1 MKTFKC
7 YKSLTNVIKKYFAID
22 DDKKGDC
29 TYCPFS
35 RGFFNVAFSESK
47 YNQQYQDL
55 VDNKSYSGCA
65 ARAFLLNKY
74 YGTNFSIFNKGSEF
88 LLKKYNV
95 GCSDDSDFKKQYDLR
110 IMKFIPERSVKI

>member
-7 YKSLTNVIKKYFAID
+7 HKSLMKVIEKHIATT
-22 DDKKGDC
+22 DKGENC
-29 TYCPFS
+29 VHCPFS
-35 RGFFNVAFSESK
+35 RAFFNVAFPEPK

-74 YGTNFSIFNKGSEF
+74 YGTNFSISDKGRTF

-95 GCSDDSDFKKQYDLR
+95 GCNGDSDFQKQHDLR
-110 IMKFIPERSVKI
+110 TMKFIPARNMKI

>member
-1 MKTFKC
+1 MK
-7 YKSLTNVIKKYFAID
+7 VRDKYFAID

-29 TYCPFS
+29 IYCPFS

-74 YGTNFSIFNKGSEF
+74 YGTNFNISDKGQTF
-88 LLKKYNV
+88 QYNV
-95 GCSDDSDFKKQYDLR
+95 GCHGDPVFDLR
-110 IMKFIPERSVKI
+110 TVKFIPTRNTKI